1 VQAYLELVV
10 CGAGATCSL
19 QVGQRYTLP
28 PGESVLLGRTPEC
41 DIFIRSDVQGGRK
54 NCLIEPAGN
63 GHVLRHAGHGLPL
76 KLNDRAILQGDHRLT
91 DGDLISP
98 GNNLVLRYGVTGQRF
113 PVVLEEFGPFLLF
126 SRRPGPPPSW
136 RAIRRSDPSAPP
148 IRAVIAPIGIVIAVD
163 DPAVPQ
169 MIESVDIDGKRAL
182 LFEDTS
188 GVTYGEIVAATRAQG
203 ALLDAD
209 VACALLLPIARVL
222 ESAHTLV
229 ARVGPMRAALL
240 GFDGS
245 VRFLGFEEALVP
257 RDATLMEPLGIDPV
271 REIAAVLIEAM
282 TEPQTTDLSGT
293 PDERRLRM
301 IQELGRRALSI
312 PHVGPFLAEV
322 VGGVPIRRAVDVR
335 RALDD
340 WGKHLGALPT
350 QRDLAGLARN
360 LFPERARE
368 EDDLREQLSI
378 LDEEALK
385 DLL

>member
-1 VQAYLELVV
+1 
-10 CGAGATCSL
+10 
-19 QVGQRYTLP
+19 
-28 PGESVLLGRTPEC
+28 
-41 DIFIRSDVQGGRK
+41 
-54 NCLIEPAGN
+54 
-63 GHVLRHAGHGLPL
+63 
-76 KLNDRAILQGDHRLT
+76 
-91 DGDLISP
+91 
-98 GNNLVLRYGVTGQRF
+98 
-113 PVVLEEFGPFLLF
+113 
-126 SRRPGPPPSW
+126 
-136 RAIRRSDPSAPP
+136 
-148 IRAVIAPIGIVIAVD
+148 
-163 DPAVPQ
+163 
-169 MIESVDIDGKRAL
+169 
-182 LFEDTS
+182 
-188 GVTYGEIVAATRAQG
+188 
-203 ALLDAD
+203 
-209 VACALLLPIARVL
+209 LLLPIARVL

-271 REIAAVLIEAM
+271 REIAGVLIEAM

-301 IQELGRRALSI
+301 IQELG
-312 PHVGPFLAEV
+312 
-322 VGGVPIRRAVDVR
+322 R